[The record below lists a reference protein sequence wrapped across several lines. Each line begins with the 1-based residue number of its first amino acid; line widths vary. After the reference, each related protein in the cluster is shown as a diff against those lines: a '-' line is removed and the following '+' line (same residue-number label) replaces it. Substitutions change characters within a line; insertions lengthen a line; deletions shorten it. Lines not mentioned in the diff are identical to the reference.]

1 MEKIKILQVIQE
13 YISQHYQEEDFNIEK
28 LCRIVGYSRRHID
41 RIFKEYL
48 NITLSVYIKAIYLT
62 QSAKEL
68 CEERKNIIE
77 IALNNHFDSHEG
89 FSRSFTRRFH
99 ISPSEYR
106 KNRVAIPLFIQYPI
120 SHYYALL
127 KHMEELKMNDGIANV
142 CMVTVTAKERRK
154 RKLIYQKSRKAQDY
168 FSYCEEMGCEWE
180 GLLNSISEKYEQAAL
195 VELPDSLVEEGFS
208 KIAAGIEVPL
218 DYNKSIPKTYQIA
231 ELPECT
237 MLYFQTEPYE
247 NEEDF
252 CTAIE
257 SAYVAIGKYNP
268 ELHGYKFAY
277 DIAPSFN
284 LGASARSGAILA
296 VPAVHI

>member
-1 MEKIKILQVIQE
+1 MPIDLFIGKSSVQTNIYVFRVGEVHQKDEVVKFIDFSNDGYTRTNRKKASSNLKDTDHAKE
-13 YISQHYQEEDFNIEK
+13 CYQEVVDLVRFGKSKLATFTEKEYYEGFNIEK

-62 QSAKEL
+62 KSAKEL

-99 ISPSEYR
+99 VSPSEYR

-120 SHYYALL
+120 SHYYTLL
-127 KHMEELKMNDGIANV
+127 KHMEESKMSDGIANV

-168 FSYCEEMGCEWE
+168 FSYCEEMGCE
-180 GLLNSISEKYEQAAL
+180 
-195 VELPDSLVEEGFS
+195 
-208 KIAAGIEVPL
+208 
-218 DYNKSIPKTYQIA
+218 
-231 ELPECT
+231 
-237 MLYFQTEPYE
+237 
-247 NEEDF
+247 
-252 CTAIE
+252 
-257 SAYVAIGKYNP
+257 
-268 ELHGYKFAY
+268 
-277 DIAPSFN
+277 
-284 LGASARSGAILA
+284 
-296 VPAVHI
+296 